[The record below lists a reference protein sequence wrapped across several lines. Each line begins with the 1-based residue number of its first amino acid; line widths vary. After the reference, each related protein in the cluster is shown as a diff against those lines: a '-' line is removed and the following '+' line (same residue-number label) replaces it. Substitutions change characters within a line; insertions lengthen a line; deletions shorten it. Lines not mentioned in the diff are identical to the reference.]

1 MRRDKIRGKRMLQ
14 NKPLIPIMLLL
25 LGVALFSLS
34 GLGKIKGQSSSS
46 PAPDFALPDLDG
58 KTVKLSDFKG
68 KVIILDF
75 WATWC
80 SPCVYEIPHFI
91 ELYEQYKENGFQMI
105 GIAFQSGSA
114 SNIRQFVE
122 KHGINYP
129 ILMGNRVIAREYGGI
144 NAIPTTFVIDR
155 QGRIVQKYIG
165 YRAKEVFENHLK
177 ALF

>member
-1 MRRDKIRGKRMLQ
+1 MVK
-14 NKPLIPIMLLL
+14 NKSLIPIILLL

-34 GLGKIKGQSSSS
+34 GFGKIKGQSSSS
-46 PAPDFALPDLDG
+46 PAPDFALPDLEG

-68 KVIILDF
+68 NVIILDF

-80 SPCVYEIPHFI
+80 PPCVQEIPHFI

-105 GIAFQSGSA
+105 GIAIQSGSA
-114 SNIRQFVE
+114 TNVKQFVE

-129 ILMGNRVIAREYGGI
+129 ILMGNKEITREYGGI

-155 QGRIVQKYIG
+155 QGRIVEKYIG
-165 YRAKEVFENHLK
+165 YRAKEIFEKQLK
-177 ALF
+177 SLF

>member
-1 MRRDKIRGKRMLQ
+1 MRQEKMIGKQMLK
-14 NKPLIPIMLLL
+14 NKPLIPIILLL
-25 LGVALFSLS
+25 LGVALFSLGS
-34 GLGKIKGQSSSS
+34 FGKMEGQSSSS
-46 PAPDFALPDLDG
+46 PAPDFALTDLEG

-68 KVIILDF
+68 KVILLDF

-80 SPCVYEIPHFI
+80 PPCVQEIPHFV

-105 GIAFQSGSA
+105 GIAIQSGSVKDVK
-114 SNIRQFVE
+114 RFVE

-129 ILMGNRVIAREYGGI
+129 ILMGNKEITKEYGNI
-144 NAIPTTFVIDR
+144 NAIPTTFFIDR

-165 YRAKEVFENHLK
+165 YRAKEVFENKLK

>member
-1 MRRDKIRGKRMLQ
+1 MLK
-14 NKPLIPIMLLL
+14 NKPLIPIILLL
-25 LGVALFSLS
+25 LVVALFSLS
-34 GLGKIKGQSSSS
+34 GFGKIKGQSSSS
-46 PAPDFALPDLDG
+46 PAPDFALPDLEG

-68 KVIILDF
+68 KVIIIDF

-80 SPCVYEIPHFI
+80 PPCVKEIPHFI

-105 GIAFQSGSA
+105 GIAIQSGSA
-114 SNIRQFVE
+114 TNVKQFVE
-122 KHGINYP
+122 EHGINYP
-129 ILMGNRVIAREYGGI
+129 ILMGNKEITREYGGI

-165 YRAKEVFENHLK
+165 YRDKEVFENQLK